1 MDREA
6 WQATVQG
13 VTKSQTRLLGPRTF
27 CLQHLPTSAA
37 REAEVL
43 SQELQLRS
51 QMGLGEGAASILYQ
65 LYHGARVSFLSSMH
79 PAPGALPS

>member
-13 VTKSQTRLLGPRTF
+13 VTKSWTRLQGPSTF

-37 REAEVL
+37 RAAEVL

-51 QMGLGEGAASILYQ
+51 QMGLGEGAANVLYQ
-65 LYHGARVSFLSSMH
+65 LDHRARVSFLYSMH
-79 PAPGALPS
+79 PVTGAVSS

>member
-13 VTKSQTRLLGPRTF
+13 VTKRRTRLKGPSTF

-37 REAEVL
+37 RAAEVL

-51 QMGLGEGAASILYQ
+51 QMGLGEGAASVLY
-65 LYHGARVSFLSSMH
+65 LLDHRARVSFLYSMH
-79 PAPGALPS
+79 PVTGTLSS